1 MVDYNWALKASTY
14 APRNVIAPRTIDQFP
29 LFPASRRMEQIVFRA
44 AKQSANVVQL
54 EGGVREKARVVQRRD
69 LLDSGQHCTAAELGA
84 ALYDRLEFEY
94 FLYICE

>member
-1 MVDYNWALKASTY
+1 
-14 APRNVIAPRTIDQFP
+14 
-29 LFPASRRMEQIVFRA
+29 MEQIVFRA